1 MSDIE
6 TPAPALPG
14 YLVVM
19 RRIKRALM
27 ALALLAIGVGLL
39 ASMDA
44 IAELLFKPANLP
56 SVVLKN
62 RFELSGD
69 LPPAL
74 GDRFKDAALGPVN
87 VSVETRPTAVQV
99 VLDDFQIKEGLVGGG
114 FKWKAALVVLPPAN
128 PGIYQV
134 QLTLRAPNEPL
145 VAIPAQ
151 DVDLYA
157 SESERQN
164 ADKSICR
171 RLLATDPLDV
181 AVVSLLL
188 ALMFGAGFYGVRRC
202 YARRLA
208 DHGCL
213 RVYHAKLSGDD
224 TLLYC
229 LDLKNDMHPE
239 ERYPIFSA
247 AGELLGTAEVL
258 ETDARWAV
266 LRLSAARATAGCIV
280 ALSSARCA

>member
-1 MSDIE
+1 MSDIV
-6 TPAPALPG
+6 THAPALPG

-27 ALALLAIGVGLL
+27 ALAVLAVAVGLL

-44 IAELLFKPANLP
+44 IAELLLKPANLP
-56 SVVLKN
+56 SAVLKN
-62 RFELSGD
+62 RFELTGD
-69 LPPAL
+69 LSPAAGQSL
-74 GDRFKDAALGPVN
+74 ERAVVGPADVRI
-87 VSVETRPTAVQV
+87 ETRPTAVQV
-99 VLDDFQIKEGLVGGG
+99 VLDDFQIKERLLGSS
-114 FKWKAALVVLPPAN
+114 FKWKAGLVVLPPAN

-134 QLTLRAPNEPL
+134 QLTIRAPNAPL
-145 VAIPAQ
+145 VVLPAQ

-157 SESERQN
+157 SESERQS
-164 ADKSICR
+164 ADNSICR

-188 ALMFGAGFYGVRRC
+188 ALLFGAGFYGVRRC

-213 RVYHAKLSGDD
+213 RVYHAKFAGDD

-229 LDLKNDMHPE
+229 LDLKNDMRPA

-247 AGELLGTAEVL
+247 AGELLGTADVL
-258 ETDARWAV
+258 ETNARWAV

-280 ALSSARCA
+280 ALSRA